1 MDTTISSAFESLTN
15 ELDQLISTLDRIQ
28 EMIDIDDLLQLIHDP
43 TDKQVSNQTSILELV
58 VYAPFILGKIGGLSE
73 VTKKCAMNIQYQL
86 YELKQ
91 LEMHGKDVTEQ

>member
-43 TDKQVSNQTSILELV
+43 TDKQVSNQTSNFGAGSL
-58 VYAPFILGKIGGLSE
+58 
-73 VTKKCAMNIQYQL
+73 CAIY
-86 YELKQ
+86 
-91 LEMHGKDVTEQ
+91 TR